1 MTLEE
6 FLSEKRPAIV
16 EKWFQLILA
25 TYPDDT
31 TNFLK
36 TNKDPFRNPVGHTI
50 FQGIEKI
57 LDELING
64 INIERVSPFLD
75 NVLRVRAVQ
84 DLSPSQAV
92 SFIFSL
98 KSVIREEIES
108 DKNFAASLEELRELD
123 SRIDS
128 LALASFDIFMKCR
141 EKIHEIRANELRR
154 MTFRLVQRANALG
167 GEPDVESPLKGS
179 DNDNA

>member
-1 MTLEE
+1 MTLEQ

-25 TYPDDT
+25 TYPADT

-57 LDELING
+57 LEELING
-64 INIERVSPFLD
+64 INIEQISPFLD

-92 SFIFSL
+92 SFIFWYGK
-98 KSVIREEIES
+98 KSR
-108 DKNFAASLEELRELD
+108 
-123 SRIDS
+123 
-128 LALASFDIFMKCR
+128 
-141 EKIHEIRANELRR
+141 KIKTLRR
-154 MTFRLVQRANALG
+154 PLMNCANSIPA
-167 GEPDVESPLKGS
+167 
-179 DNDNA
+179 